1 MHDAGDM
8 RTTVDLDDDV
18 LLAVKSLSRQRH
30 VSAGRLLSEMA
41 RQSMT
46 ATGTKRQE
54 RNGVPIFPVQP
65 GAGIVTME
73 LVNRLRDEES

>member
-1 MHDAGDM
+1 MLDAGGM
-8 RTTVDLDDDV
+8 RTTVDIDDDV
-18 LLAVKSLSRQRH
+18 LLAD
-30 VSAGRLLSEMA
+30 MA

-46 ATGTKRQE
+46 ETGTKRSE

-73 LVNRLRDEES
+73 LINRLRDEES

>member
-1 MHDAGDM
+1 
-8 RTTVDLDDDV
+8 
-18 LLAVKSLSRQRH
+18 
-30 VSAGRLLSEMA
+30 
-41 RQSMT
+41 MT
-46 ATGTKRQE
+46 ATGTKRPE

>member
-1 MHDAGDM
+1 M
-8 RTTVDLDDDV
+8 RTTVDIDDDV

-41 RQSMT
+41 RQT
-46 ATGTKRQE
+46 LTVTGTNLPE
-54 RNGVPIFPVQP
+54 RNGVPIFPVQS

-73 LVNRLRDEES
+73 LVNRLRDEGS